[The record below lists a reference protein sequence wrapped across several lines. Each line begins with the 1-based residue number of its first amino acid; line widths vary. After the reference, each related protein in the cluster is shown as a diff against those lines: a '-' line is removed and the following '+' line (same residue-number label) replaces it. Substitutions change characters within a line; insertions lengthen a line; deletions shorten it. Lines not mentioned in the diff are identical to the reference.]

1 MPSSPVMPLFDIFG
15 TLVFTQKAINDVFWS
30 LVVDDMTLG
39 GEVVRWTGKRIN
51 SRIAAVGA
59 YLADRVPHPS
69 CGRLARYV
77 LFVGSSASRSCCLG
91 SGGTTVADC
100 RCLSLIGG
108 TRGAALQKRRRP
120 RSPCGGAAPLPSR
133 PNGAGLLGLR
143 PSTGRDGHG
152 WDRRPTFPPLA
163 GGYFQRRGR
172 PGGRAA
178 HTELTGRGSHFFFF
192 CILSVLSTPFAG
204 TTARVGDSFCDAR
217 IALEAVKE
225 LRPTVLGTVAAAGE
239 SSYRAQGPASPPGIG
254 DSGLGR
260 GGPAGHCGG
269 AGGCE

>member
-1 MPSSPVMPLFDIFG
+1 MIKGYVILLCLAYYIKC
-15 TLVFTQKAINDVFWS
+15 T
-30 LVVDDMTLG
+30 
-39 GEVVRWTGKRIN
+39 R
-51 SRIAAVGA
+51 RIAAIGA

-77 LFVGSSASRSCCLG
+77 LFIGSSASRSFCLG

-133 PNGAGLLGLR
+133 PNGARLLGLR
-143 PSTGRDGHG
+143 PSAGRDGHG
-152 WDRRPTFPPLA
+152 WERRPTFPPLA

-192 CILSVLSTPFAG
+192 RTLSVLSTPFAG

-239 SSYRAQGPASPPGIG
+239 SSYRGQGPASPPGHRRLG
-254 DSGLGR
+254 AGPRGTRWTLWGR
-260 GGPAGHCGG
+260 GRL
-269 AGGCE
+269 